1 MVLRDGAY
9 LHFQVDAAVSSP
21 DFCFHT
27 FSYWMSKGTSE
38 TTCLY
43 EHLSPNLHL
52 LDTISIN
59 QSSNMLSHQSQ
70 KTGHHP
76 RPLSGPSLIPS
87 PCFSAWHIVETEQ
100 IFIGMN
106 EIYPFLFPLPDSLLA
121 YFHCSGQALTIT
133 GWVTATLS
141 IVMLLILHV
150 FSSLVLPLAYNTFKI
165 LTCVCVYK

>member
-1 MVLRDGAY
+1 MEPICISKLMMQYLVLTYDFI
-9 LHFQVDAAVSSP
+9 HF
-21 DFCFHT
+21 H
-27 FSYWMSKGTSE
+27 WMSKGTSE

-52 LDTISIN
+52 LDTVSIN
-59 QSSNMLSHQSQ
+59 QSKNMLSHQSQ

-87 PCFSAWHIVETEQ
+87 LCFSAWHIVETEQ

-106 EIYPFLFPLPDSLLA
+106 EWNLRIFISTSQLSPCLLPLQW
-121 YFHCSGQALTIT
+121 SGPHHHWLGDCNFINCHA
-133 GWVTATLS
+133 
-141 IVMLLILHV
+141 LLILHV
-150 FSSLVLPLAYNTFKI
+150 FSSLVLPLAYNAFKI